1 MNTRGISIYI
11 LNLNF
16 EKEKK
21 KKSRIRTHETG
32 FCDTEWQ
39 LRRNHVCRMTVK
51 FMSSTRVHGNRVAG
65 SKQSNNFTVN

>member
-21 KKSRIRTHETG
+21 KKSCIRTHETG
-32 FCDTEWQ
+32 FCDTE
-39 LRRNHVCRMTVK
+39 
-51 FMSSTRVHGNRVAG
+51 
-65 SKQSNNFTVN
+65 

>member
-21 KKSRIRTHETG
+21 KKKAVFEPTKPVFVT
-32 FCDTEWQ
+32 
-39 LRRNHVCRMTVK
+39 RNDNYGGIT
-51 FMSSTRVHGNRVAG
+51 SVA
-65 SKQSNNFTVN
+65 

>member
-21 KKSRIRTHETG
+21 KAVFEPTKPVFVTRNDNYGGITSVA
-32 FCDTEWQ
+32 
-39 LRRNHVCRMTVK
+39 RR
-51 FMSSTRVHGNRVAG
+51 
-65 SKQSNNFTVN
+65 

>member
-21 KKSRIRTHETG
+21 KKAVFQPTKPVFVTRNDNYGGITSVA
-32 FCDTEWQ
+32 
-39 LRRNHVCRMTVK
+39 RR
-51 FMSSTRVHGNRVAG
+51 
-65 SKQSNNFTVN
+65 